1 MGEKTQKQEEKTAG
15 HMESAVRERT
25 VSAGLAG
32 FFVLY
37 SSSLGDGGTNRILGG
52 SFLLQTIK
60 CVWKLSHKY
69 NCLSPMSISSVK
81 YY

>member
-32 FFVLY
+32 FFVLF
-37 SSSLGDGGTNRILGG
+37 SFSPGDGWYQPHSGWVFPPPD
-52 SFLLQTIK
+52 S
-60 CVWKLSHKY
+60 
-69 NCLSPMSISSVK
+69 
-81 YY
+81 